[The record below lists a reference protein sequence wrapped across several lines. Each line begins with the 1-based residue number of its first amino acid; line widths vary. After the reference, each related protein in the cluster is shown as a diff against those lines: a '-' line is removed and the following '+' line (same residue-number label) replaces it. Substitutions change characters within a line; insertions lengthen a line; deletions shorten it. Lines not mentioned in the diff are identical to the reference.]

1 MWRPDSITTAV
12 LGLAAPS
19 TSRPRVQLSQQSN
32 MKLCG
37 INTTIALLACLQCSI
52 AGLNALLVLYAL
64 ILFTVSLLFLLWM
77 EYYISHNSKLAFT
90 VVVFMISIALS
101 IFCFSCLACPCI
113 LRTKTHKV
121 FSYLVSSTH
130 KIVQN

>member
-1 MWRPDSITTAV
+1 
-12 LGLAAPS
+12 
-19 TSRPRVQLSQQSN
+19 

-37 INTTIALLACLQCSI
+37 INTTAALLACLQCSI
-52 AGLNALLVLYAL
+52 AGLNVILVLYAL

-77 EYYISHNSKLAFT
+77 EYYISNNSKLAFT
-90 VVVFMISIALS
+90 IGVFMISIALS

-121 FSYLVSSTH
+121 FSYLVSRAEICTE
-130 KIVQN
+130 N